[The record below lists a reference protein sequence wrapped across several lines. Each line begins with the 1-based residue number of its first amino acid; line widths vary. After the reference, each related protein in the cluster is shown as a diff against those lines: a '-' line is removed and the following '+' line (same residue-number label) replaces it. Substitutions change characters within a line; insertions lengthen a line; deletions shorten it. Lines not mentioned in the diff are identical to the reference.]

1 MFIASVIA
9 FASIITKADMDI
21 VARVVAGE
29 ARNQRT
35 HAVEGVC
42 HVIYNRAKRTGASL
56 SRVVTARLQFSAL
69 NRNDPN
75 RPIIMAHSFKRT
87 RSYDRVGRICRD
99 VFTGRQLSSAIDVT
113 EGADH
118 YYSGDR
124 VPYWARGRTPTAH
137 IGAFKFFRLGYR
149 PRHLVQT
156 AARNGA
162 PSVRRAS
169 KPVVTLPSRDDRRA
183 LDALFKRLATRTTQ

>member
-35 HAVEGVC
+35 TAVEGVC
-42 HVIYNRAKRTGASL
+42 NVIYNRAKRAST
-56 SRVVTARLQFSAL
+56 SISWVVKARKQFSAL
-69 NRNDPN
+69 NADDPN
-75 RPIIMAHSFKRT
+75 RPIIMAAAFKRT

-99 VFTGRQLSSAIDVT
+99 VFVGRQFLSTIDVT
-113 EGADH
+113 GGADH
-118 YYSGDR
+118 YYSGHR
-124 VPYWARGRTPTAH
+124 VPYWATGRTPIAH

-149 PRHLVQT
+149 PRTVVHASTQRRT
-156 AARNGA
+156 A
-162 PSVRRAS
+162 SVRRAS
-169 KPVVTLPSRDDRRA
+169 KPVVTLPTRDDRRA

>member
-35 HAVEGVC
+35 TAVEGVC
-42 HVIYNRAKRTGASL
+42 NVIYNRAKRTGASL
-56 SRVVTARLQFSAL
+56 SWVVKARKQFSAL
-69 NRNDPN
+69 NANDPN
-75 RPIIMAHSFKRT
+75 RRIIMAASFKRT

-99 VFTGRQLSSAIDVT
+99 VFVGRQLSSAIDVT
-113 EGADH
+113 DGADH

-124 VPYWARGRTPTAH
+124 VPYWARGHTPIAR
-137 IGAFKFFRLGYR
+137 IGAFKFFKLGYG
-149 PRHLVQT
+149 PRRSVQ
-156 AARNGA
+156 AAANVRT

-169 KPVVTLPSRDDRRA
+169 KPVVTLPTRDDRRA
-183 LDALFKRLATRTTQ
+183 LDALFRRLATRTTQ

>member
-42 HVIYNRAKRTGASL
+42 HVIYNRAKSARASV
-56 SRVVTARLQFSAL
+56 SRVVKARKQFSAL
-69 NRNDPN
+69 NANDPN

-99 VFTGRQLSSAIDVT
+99 VFVGRQLKSAIDIT
-113 EGADH
+113 WGADH
-118 YYSGDR
+118 YYSGNR
-124 VPYWARGRTPTAH
+124 VPYWARGHSPIAH
-137 IGAFKFFRLGYR
+137 IGAFKFFRLGYQMR
-149 PRHLVQT
+149 KPVHPAASSRT
-156 AARNGA
+156 A
-162 PSVRRAS
+162 SVRRSS
-169 KPVVTLPSRDDRRA
+169 KPVVTLPTRDDRRA

>member
-1 MFIASVIA
+1 MLIASVIA

-21 VARVVAGE
+21 VTRVVAGE

-35 HAVEGVC
+35 IAVEGVC

-56 SRVVTARLQFSAL
+56 SRVVTARFQFSAL
-69 NRNDPN
+69 NRDDPN

-99 VFTGRQLSSAIDVT
+99 VFAGRQLRSAIDVT
-113 EGADH
+113 EGSDH
-118 YYSGDR
+118 YYSGNR
-124 VPYWARGRTPTAH
+124 VPYWARGRTPVAT

-149 PRHLVQT
+149 PRHLVQA
-156 AARNGA
+156 AARDGA
-162 PSVRRAS
+162 ATVRRAS
-169 KPVVTLPSRDDRRA
+169 KPVVTYTREDRRA
-183 LDALFKRLATRTTQ
+183 LDALFKRLATRSAQ